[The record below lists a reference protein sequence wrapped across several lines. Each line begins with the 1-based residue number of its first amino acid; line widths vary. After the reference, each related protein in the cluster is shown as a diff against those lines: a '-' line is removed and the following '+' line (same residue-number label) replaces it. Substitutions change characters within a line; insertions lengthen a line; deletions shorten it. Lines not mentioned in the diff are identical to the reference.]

1 MESPKAKTKRAWTPQ
16 RAVAVLLVIA
26 GELLA
31 GLIRALHAAAAA
43 LAIHPTPERPRSANL

>member
-1 MESPKAKTKRAWTPQ
+1 MESPNAKTKPAWRPQ

-26 GELLA
+26 GGPLA

-43 LAIHPTPERPRSANL
+43 LAIHQTPERPRSASL